1 MKRTFGFKL
10 VVVFMLTMFIVA
22 TGIGLY
28 ALSNMDNQIDE
39 LIGAKLK
46 ADMALSLE
54 LLNSSYPGDWSVKDG
69 ILYKGDNPVNADFPL
84 VEKLAGLTGDA
95 VKIYLGSEQL
105 SACKTY
111 ADSHKD
117 AEKADDKILQRVRE
131 IENTAV
137 IPNPWHGDGA
147 LAGIIPIRD
156 VSGEVLGFWI
166 MNLADDT
173 YNHITNTVQIRM
185 MVGSYA
191 AMIITSIIFYFLTRF
206 ISKPIPVIVN
216 GMTEA
221 EKGDLTV
228 HLDIDTDDEFSM
240 LGDKFNSMVKNLAD
254 LTRNVINVADQVASS
269 ADQLSASAGESAKT
283 TEEVAMTINM
293 VATGTEE
300 QAKSV
305 EQTATTI
312 NEMTTGIQEVANHAQ
327 DVLAAA
333 NEANATATGGGKA
346 VDKAIAQML
355 SINKTVNNTART
367 VRALGERSKQIGY
380 IVDVIAGIAKQTNL
394 LALNAAIE
402 AARAG
407 EQGRGFAVV
416 AEEVRK
422 LAEQSQEAAKQIA
435 DLILEIQVETNQAVD
450 AMETGI
456 QEVVLGSE
464 AVNGAGDAFNE
475 IIVTINK
482 VTKQVQEVS
491 IASEQM
497 AAGAE
502 QALSAVQNVASIS
515 EETAASAE
523 EVAAATEQQTASIQ
537 EVAASA
543 TILTQLAEELR
554 NMVRHFKVD

>member
-10 VVVFMLTMFIVA
+10 VVVFIVTMFIVN
-22 TGIGLY
+22 TGIGFY
-28 ALSNMDNQIDE
+28 ALSNMESQIDQ
-39 LIGAKLK
+39 LIETKLQGDL
-46 ADMALSLE
+46 AVSQE
-54 LLNSSYPGDWSVKDG
+54 LLNSSYPGEWAVKDG
-69 ILYKGDNPVNADFPL
+69 VLYKGDAPVDADFPL
-84 VEKLAGLTGDA
+84 VEKLAGMTGD
-95 VKIYLGSEQL
+95 VVRLYMGREPL
-105 SACKTY
+105 SACK
-111 ADSHKD
+111 AHEDSHKTL
-117 AEKADDKILQRVRE
+117 DKIDNKIFEQIQNIDKATVTSDLWHDGGALQGVLPVR
-131 IENTAV
+131 
-137 IPNPWHGDGA
+137 DGA
-147 LAGIIPIRD
+147 
-156 VSGEVLGFWI
+156 GELLGFWLLNI
-166 MNLADDT
+166 ADDT
-173 YNHITNTVQIRM
+173 YSHITKTLQVKL
-185 MVGSYA
+185 MVGAYV
-191 AMIITSIIFYFLTRF
+191 AMIITGIIFYFLTRI
-206 ISKPIPVIVN
+206 ISRPIPVIVD

-221 EKGDLTV
+221 EKGNLTV
-228 HLDIDTDDEFSM
+228 RLNIDTDDEFSM
-240 LGDKFNSMVKNLAD
+240 LGEKFNCMIKNLAE
-254 LTRNVINVADQVASS
+254 LTRCVINVADQVAHS
-269 ADQLSASAGESAKT
+269 AEQLSAGAGESAKT

-312 NEMTTGIQEVANHAQ
+312 NQMTTGIQEVANHAQ
-327 DVLAAA
+327 DVLTAAK
-333 NEANATATGGGKA
+333 EANLSATEGGQA
-346 VDKAIAQML
+346 VQKAITQML
-355 SINKTVNNTART
+355 SINKTVNSTART
-367 VRALGERSKQIGY
+367 VRALGERSQQIGY

-435 DLILEIQVETNQAVD
+435 DLILEIQTETGQAVE

-464 AVNGAGDAFNE
+464 AVNGAGEAFNE
-475 IIVTINK
+475 IISTVEK
-482 VTKQVQEVS
+482 VAKQIQEVS
-491 IASEQM
+491 IASEEM

-523 EVAAATEQQTASIQ
+523 EVAAATEEQTASIQ

-543 TILTQLAEELR
+543 TILATLADDLK
-554 NMVRHFKVD
+554 NLVRHFKVE

>member
-39 LIGAKLK
+39 LIGTKLK
-46 ADMALSLE
+46 ADIALSLE

-95 VKIYLGSEQL
+95 VRIYLGSEQL
-105 SACKTY
+105 SVCETY

-137 IPNPWHGDGA
+137 IPNPWHGDA

-300 QAKSV
+300 QAKSI

-367 VRALGERSKQIGY
+367 VRALGERSQQIGY

-435 DLILEIQVETNQAVD
+435 DLILEIQAETNQAVD